1 MQFALHYT
9 CNTNYYK
16 IIYFHM
22 NTTRDIINISLPKEM
37 AQEVRKEAKSGGY
50 SVSEY
55 VRYILRE
62 WKKENLA
69 RELRA
74 EREQFVKGKGKVI
87 SSLKSLR

>member
-1 MQFALHYT
+1 
-9 CNTNYYK
+9 
-16 IIYFHM
+16 M

-37 AQEVRKEAKSGGY
+37 AQEVRREAKSGGY

-55 VRYILRE
+55 VRHIFRE

-74 EREQFVKGKGKVI
+74 DREQFVKGKGKVI
-87 SSLKSLR
+87 SSLRSLR

>member
-1 MQFALHYT
+1 
-9 CNTNYYK
+9 
-16 IIYFHM
+16 M

-55 VRYILRE
+55 MRHILRE

-69 RELRA
+69 RELLA
-74 EREQFVKGKGKVI
+74 DREQFAKGKGRVI
-87 SSLKSLR
+87 SSLRSLR